1 MSAQDLGKI
10 TVTTNGD
17 YNAATTYE
25 KLCFVRYEGATYIS
39 KQTTTGNTPSAS
51 SQYWQLVSEDG
62 TDIDMSIFAD
72 EYSASATYEKDDLCI
87 HDGGL
92 YQANQDISTAE
103 AWTPAH
109 WTEVSIA
116 DVLASI
122 TVTTDATPT
131 QGSTNPVQ
139 SGGVYTALAGKVN
152 TDGTK
157 VLTPNPVVIT
167 ASSSSAPSDTT
178 ALWVYPAS

>member
-25 KLCFVRYEGATYIS
+25 KLCLVRYEGATYVS

-51 SQYWQLVSEDG
+51 SQYWQLVSTDG
-62 TDIDMSIFAD
+62 DTI
-72 EYSASATYEKDDLCI
+72 
-87 HDGGL
+87 
-92 YQANQDISTAE
+92 
-103 AWTPAH
+103 
-109 WTEVSIA
+109 
-116 DVLASI
+116 
-122 TVTTDATPT
+122 TTDATPT
-131 QGSTNPVQ
+131 SGSTNAVQ